1 MLKLAKTTTR
11 KRRITSRDIV
21 LELIKK
27 CRNES
32 DMDKKI
38 AILYE
43 INSYLLKSEQ
53 LQISLP
59 IRSSLQQLLTNDY
72 VNTKLDRIE
81 AQILL

>member
-27 CRNES
+27 CKNES
-32 DMDKKI
+32 DMSKKI

>member
-59 IRSSLQQLLTNDY
+59 TRSSLQQLLTNDY

>member
-59 IRSSLQQLLTNDY
+59 IRSSLQQLLTNDD